1 MKGQITKMKIF
12 KYLAFGI
19 VIVFLSIALY
29 RNFIYYTIP
38 FNPIKE
44 YESESKFEFYI
55 TKNLPD
61 GEGINTSCQ
70 DTEACG
76 SVLAYLSNL
85 NLKPLKDKAATELI
99 TYDSNTYF
107 TGMMKLSETE
117 KIFISDIS
125 VDTPNIL
132 HLNSSIPYFKSGYY
146 QIEDSTF
153 DYDYIYE
160 LIGNKNE

>member
-1 MKGQITKMKIF
+1 MKIF

-19 VIVFLSIALY
+19 IIVILSIALY

-44 YESESKFEFYI
+44 YASESNFKFYI

-61 GEGINTSCQ
+61 GEGINTSCH
-70 DTEACG
+70 DTEACR
-76 SVLAYLSNL
+76 SVLEYLSNL
-85 NLKPLKDKAATELI
+85 NLKPLKDKSAHELLS
-99 TYDSNTYF
+99 YEKNTYF
-107 TGMMKLSETE
+107 NGMLKFSESE
-117 KIFISDIS
+117 KIFLSDIS

-132 HLNSSIPYFKSGYY
+132 HLHSSIPYFKSGYY

-160 LIGNKNE
+160 LIDNKEE